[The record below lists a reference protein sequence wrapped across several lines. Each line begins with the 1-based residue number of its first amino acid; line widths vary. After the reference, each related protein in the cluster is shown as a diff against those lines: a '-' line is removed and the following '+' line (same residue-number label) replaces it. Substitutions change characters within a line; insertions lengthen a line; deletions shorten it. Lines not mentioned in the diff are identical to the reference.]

1 MKISEIIS
9 PINNSV
15 VESVPSEDSINQV
28 SPVGSTPRKNTRAA
42 KAKKKISDIAAD
54 LNKTTTR

>member
-1 MKISEIIS
+1 MKISEIIL
-9 PINNSV
+9 PANNKV
-15 VESVPSEDSINQV
+15 TEDSEDQINQV